1 MMSKFVMAI
10 IVLAISWANQAH
22 AMDPHR
28 IYEQKCA
35 SCHARHASGFARNAL
50 AMRGGQLVAV
60 KSNRELS
67 AILPGHRGT
76 SLTDDEIR
84 SLIELFTRNIS
95 NQSLF
100 QNKCIIC
107 HDRARDFARKC
118 LIVDRQ
124 GALKGRY
131 SGRLIG
137 EFLQGH
143 GRLTQSEVAQI
154 TKMLNWQLESREFQ
168 RR

>member
-1 MMSKFVMAI
+1 MSKFVMAI
-10 IVLAISWANQAH
+10 IFLAISWANQAH

-35 SCHARHASGFARNAL
+35 SCHARHASGLARNAL
-50 AMRGGQLVAV
+50 AIRGGQLVAV

-107 HDRARDFARKC
+107 HDRARDFARNR
-118 LIVDRQ
+118 LIVDQ
-124 GALKGRY
+124 KGVLKGRY
-131 SGRLIG
+131 SGYLIG
-137 EFLQGH
+137 DFLQGH
-143 GRLTQSEVAQI
+143 GRLTKSEAAQMAA
-154 TKMLNWQLESREFQ
+154 TLKWQLKTREP
-168 RR
+168 